1 MSNKQITIAVYPD
14 GLLITIGG
22 KSYLK
27 KMTAKQKLSM
37 AKEIIS
43 RVVSDSGD
51 VCLGLGALQSELL
64 DTQSQAKLGN
74 T

>member
-1 MSNKQITIAVYPD
+1 MSIKPITIAVYPD
-14 GLLITIGG
+14 GLLITIDG

-51 VCLGLGALQSELL
+51 ECLGLGTLQSELS
-64 DTQSQAKLGN
+64 DTQSQAKSGN

>member
-1 MSNKQITIAVYPD
+1 MKDKPITIAVYPD

-22 KSYLK
+22 TSYHK
-27 KMTAKQKLSM
+27 PMSHKQKLSM

-43 RVVSDSGD
+43 RVVSDAGD
-51 VCLGLGALQSELL
+51 ECLGLDTLQSGLS
-64 DTQSQAKLGN
+64 DTQLQVKSGN

>member
-1 MSNKQITIAVYPD
+1 MSSKPITIAVYPD
-14 GLLITIGG
+14 GLLITIDG

-51 VCLGLGALQSELL
+51 ECLGLDTLQSELS
-64 DTQSQAKLGN
+64 DTQSQAKSGN

>member
-1 MSNKQITIAVYPD
+1 MTEEPITIAVYPN

-51 VCLGLGALQSELL
+51 KCLELDTLQSELL
-64 DTQSQAKLGN
+64 DTQLQDKSEN

>member
-1 MSNKQITIAVYPD
+1 MSSKPITIAVYPD
-14 GLLITIGG
+14 GLLITIDG

-27 KMTAKQKLSM
+27 TMTAKQKLSM

-51 VCLGLGALQSELL
+51 ECLELDTLQSELL
-64 DTQSQAKLGN
+64 DTQLQDKSEN